1 MMRHK
6 LRRAL
11 LASKKTCL
19 VTGLAAIAAAL
30 CSCESRQG
38 RDPQLEAEV
47 VESLRTAIRKQG
59 DGSAFDLA
67 EVVTF
72 DWDMAH
78 VFTPYTSKE
87 TVNEALGS
95 RIDGRGIDLQ
105 DSFNLLVF
113 TRNGGVVLTV
123 KVPRGVCDLQH
134 PDQPYRNF
142 RVANGSARFQV
153 AIDETGWC
161 RARSDDG
168 MLD

>member
-1 MMRHK
+1 MRHK

-19 VTGLAAIAAAL
+19 VTGLAAIAATL

-47 VESLRTAIRKQG
+47 VESLRTATRKQG
-59 DGSAFDLA
+59 DGSQFDLA
-67 EVVTF
+67 EVVAF

-78 VFTPYTSKE
+78 VFTPYTSTE
-87 TVNEALGS
+87 TVKEALGS
-95 RIDGRGIDLQ
+95 RIDSRGIDMH
-105 DSFNLLVF
+105 DSFNLLVI

-134 PDQPYRNF
+134 PDQPYRSF
-142 RVANGSARFQV
+142 RVANGTARFQV

-161 RARSDDG
+161 RARCDDG